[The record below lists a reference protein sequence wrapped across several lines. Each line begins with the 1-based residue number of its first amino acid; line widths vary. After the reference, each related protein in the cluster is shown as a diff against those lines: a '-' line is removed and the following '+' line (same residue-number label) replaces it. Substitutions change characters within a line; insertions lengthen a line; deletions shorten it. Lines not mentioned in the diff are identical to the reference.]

1 MKKVQVTWMKILG
14 ISGSGRPDGITA
26 EAVEEILGSTGCAYE
41 FISLAGMRINGC
53 LACLQCV
60 ADNICKQQDDWN
72 LIGQKML
79 EADAIVFGAPT
90 YYGVINS
97 LGQACLERTFC
108 FRHQERFLL
117 AGKLG
122 VAVGVDGG
130 DIKTHRSGVI
140 DYIQLVMQS
149 NMMAMVGNVY
159 ATGFDQC
166 FSCGYGSNCAAGG
179 VVEKHGFIAEI
190 LPEHCPP
197 RLAQQP
203 GPLFQA
209 RKVGKLLGSILKSR

>member
-1 MKKVQVTWMKILG
+1 MKILG

-26 EAVEEILGSTGCAYE
+26 EVVQEVLESTGCEYE
-41 FISLAGMRINGC
+41 YISLAGKRINGC

-60 ADNICKQQDDWN
+60 DDNVCKQQDDWN
-72 LIGQKML
+72 QIGQKML
-79 EADAIVFGAPT
+79 AADAIVFGAPT
-90 YYGVINS
+90 YYGVINA

-117 AGKLG
+117 SGKLG

-130 DIKTHRSGVI
+130 DAKTNRSGVI

-149 NMMAMVGNVY
+149 NMMAIAGSVY
-159 ATGFDQC
+159 ANGYDQC
-166 FSCGYGSNCAAGG
+166 YSCGYGENCAAGG
-179 VVEKHGFIAEI
+179 VVEKHGFIATI

-209 RKVGKLLGSILKSR
+209 KKIGKLLGSILRNQ